1 MAHPARQRC
10 LAIAADLWAQRP
22 GLTVLEVCN
31 EVRVQVRA
39 DRSLSPGTAVPGVE
53 AIRHWLLEAIA
64 QGAIPEPEGLERRE
78 RSQRQRRKT

>member
-10 LAIAADLWAQRP
+10 LELAATLGAQRP

-39 DRSLSPGTAVPGVE
+39 DRSLPPGTAAPGVD
-53 AIRHWLLEAIA
+53 AIRHWMLEAVA
-64 QGAIPEPEGLERRE
+64 QGVIPEPEGLERRE